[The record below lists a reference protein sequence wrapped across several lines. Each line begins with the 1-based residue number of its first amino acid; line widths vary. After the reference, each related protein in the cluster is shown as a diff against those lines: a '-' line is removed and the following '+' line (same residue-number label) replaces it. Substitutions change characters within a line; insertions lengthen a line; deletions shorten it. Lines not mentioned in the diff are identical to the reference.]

1 MDTVLD
7 KVDSYTKSDYLES
20 SDEETQIN
28 ENNYILKQEEF
39 DCNNGVED
47 EDVNN
52 VIKETLAL
60 NEGDKN
66 HESTADIFDC
76 LMNEMEKS
84 KLLVDKDDR
93 NVQEKIDTMLNE
105 RNQGNLESS
114 EMKITAQAL
123 SKGARLSAGDVLLH
137 ITNSETIDNEE
148 NGEMDEYFSK
158 IRSTNTDDDFLEQI
172 SPPLNL
178 VVMKSKASMARQGL
192 MKGRRKPTVAK
203 RRSWNTSMDDAS
215 IFTMD
220 EPNDDCVDN
229 EKNNIDGETSS
240 ASRTEGNEDNDLKI
254 SSSSSSED
262 EKETCKQCLSSGVAL
277 PGLGDALKIQMTR
290 SELKRPTALR
300 LAQNARDVKENE
312 VIKEDRVETPNSK
325 PEWMKELEEMKKKGK
340 ISTPKQ
346 LEMLPEPNSE
356 LQALFQQKKQ
366 VTLGE
371 STYSEDFGKD
381 DRTEDQT
388 IDPELLEMSE
398 KRKNADCLYRPP
410 EHDQPRNF
418 HGDGM
423 NSELNQKFEKRKTTK
438 QLDAGGKEGFKE
450 YQRPLSYH
458 GGNANTELSKIFE
471 KRKTNA
477 LESSVDAGI
486 HDSERPR
493 SFHDGNIDS
502 GLNSNFL
509 IRKKL
514 TPIKTRHIDVNDGS
528 RPKSLHGD
536 EMDSELSKIFEK
548 RRNLASLPG
557 EIVATHGDVVKSTAS
572 PVVPSHIDPELC
584 KAFEKRRIL
593 KPLDGVHNVESPLPS
608 FQRLQEDKGKEP
620 QSSVAGNDINETS
633 YIACDRF
640 TIGNNGI
647 EEMKATLSESDVMSV
662 NEQGGPESYNN
673 EEVDHLNDTEN
684 SSVLDG
690 SITSVAPIVIGS
702 QVYYTRVGRIP
713 SAQST
718 PYSNKSDSSSCTS
731 SRFAESQY
739 VENHE
744 SGRQS
749 RLHRQLHD
757 HTKES
762 GTYHRTG
769 NFVASS
775 IEVVDA
781 MKLSSQSSKSLKSDT
796 TNFIDHRSHEIKQG
810 SDVEE
815 TIAKHG
821 IEVVPHAIIP
831 DGKTR
836 DYHKT
841 RDTRTV
847 SHSSHMT
854 SVNTLPPLIHPSQ
867 DVDPLLK
874 ANSNKFESDKRITLE
889 QLHNV
894 DSSSQYEK
902 ATLLSVAIS
911 DPLQQVNMQEAK
923 GTLPQAVT
931 VREVMSPV
939 REVEF
944 EWKNVKRNANN
955 PSMKEFVQTYVDGS
969 SNDLGDRDNDVRER
983 VRVVEPESYVKSRSN
998 GDATNVHYN
1007 SKSIVSSDDLVTLRR
1022 KTKSGRVVSRRP
1034 FSENYTDVRFQ
1045 SSYNEEGMMK
1055 FQRSESLRNRRSEGF
1070 MTSSDDRI
1078 VRQNDGGDVGESRD
1092 YREKHNSNITSDING
1107 QHSSERLERK
1117 KVDKVLDV
1125 TESRSRYDWN
1135 EANEEMVELSDYR
1148 TCRRDG
1154 VLREMSRDVCLI
1166 SPDMNDIHNQRWH
1179 YKDQKIIY
1187 KNEQKT
1193 SKAIPNGLQNDKNY
1207 ENRALGMN
1215 ALSSRAQET
1224 SNLFAHASSTVTAWT
1239 GAYFSPLIGGKY
1251 VTNDSECI
1259 VNEKEGNRE
1268 LLGGGEGR
1276 HSSPDVQS
1284 SNKM

>member
-418 HGDGM
+418 HGEHDQPRNFHGEHDQPRNFHGEHDQPRNFHGEDDQPRNFHGDGM

-620 QSSVAGNDINETS
+620 QSSV
-633 YIACDRF
+633 
-640 TIGNNGI
+640 
-647 EEMKATLSESDVMSV
+647 
-662 NEQGGPESYNN
+662 
-673 EEVDHLNDTEN
+673 
-684 SSVLDG
+684 
-690 SITSVAPIVIGS
+690 
-702 QVYYTRVGRIP
+702 
-713 SAQST
+713 
-718 PYSNKSDSSSCTS
+718 
-731 SRFAESQY
+731 AESQY